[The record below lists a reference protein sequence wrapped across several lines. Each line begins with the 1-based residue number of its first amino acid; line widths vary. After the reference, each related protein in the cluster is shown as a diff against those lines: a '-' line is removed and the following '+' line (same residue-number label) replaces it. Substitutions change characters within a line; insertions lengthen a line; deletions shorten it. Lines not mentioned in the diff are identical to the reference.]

1 MSYSS
6 QTKEELCRFEP
17 DSVCCLLAEL
27 SGIVCAAGSV
37 IYRGGGD
44 KRLSIETENNAVARR
59 AFRLLRE
66 VFDVQP
72 QLVTLKR
79 SRLGGR
85 SAYRIEISGSEA
97 SFVLEGCGI
106 EMGQR
111 RGVPR
116 EITVRKCCRMSFLRG
131 VFLACGSVTDPEKEY
146 HLEFVLEDE
155 AFAAALQRLI
165 ARFSLSAHLTKRR
178 AMALVYLKG
187 QSEITD
193 MLSIF
198 GAQSARFAMEDAY
211 IRKELRNN
219 ANRAVN
225 CDSANVQRAVTA
237 ASRQRACRPR
247 FGRRRRCGWRT
258 RRCRWRS
265 WAGCAIRRWAR
276 AASTTGCASWRSWR
290 GSWTDRRRR
299 RTPGEEKPM
308 ELTIKIAIPKEMMT
322 RQAANI
328 AQRMSGFES
337 RVLLKRQNMTVNAK
351 SLMGVLSAE
360 LRDGQAVT
368 ILAEGP
374 DEAQAVCTL
383 SKMLGA

>member
-6 QTKEELCRFEP
+6 QTKEELCRLEP

-27 SGIVCAAGSV
+27 SGIVSAAGSV
-37 IYRGGGD
+37 IYRGGGE

-59 AFRLLRE
+59 TFRLLRD

-72 QLVTLKR
+72 ELVTLRR

-85 SAYRIEISGSEA
+85 NAYRVEISGSEA

-106 EMGQR
+106 EVGQR

-155 AFAAALQRLI
+155 SFAAALQRLI
-165 ARFSLSAHLTKRR
+165 ARFSLNAHVAKRR
-178 AMALVYLKG
+178 SMTLVYLKG

-237 ASRQRACRPR
+237 ASRPSGLG
-247 FGRRRRCGWRT
+247 GRNALRLT
-258 RRCRWRS
+258 L
-265 WAGCAIRRWAR
+265 
-276 AASTTGCASWRSWR
+276 
-290 GSWTDRRRR
+290 TDIG
-299 RTPGEEKPM
+299 TFIFSDKGEY
-308 ELTIKIAIPKEMMT
+308 L
-322 RQAANI
+322 QHNI
-328 AQRMSGFES
+328 AQKRAHQILPLSGIQQ
-337 RVLLKRQNMTVNAK
+337 RHVQYHNVNAFFF
-351 SLMGVLSAE
+351 
-360 LRDGQAVT
+360 GQYSP
-368 ILAEGP
+368 L
-374 DEAQAVCTL
+374 L
-383 SKMLGA
+383 